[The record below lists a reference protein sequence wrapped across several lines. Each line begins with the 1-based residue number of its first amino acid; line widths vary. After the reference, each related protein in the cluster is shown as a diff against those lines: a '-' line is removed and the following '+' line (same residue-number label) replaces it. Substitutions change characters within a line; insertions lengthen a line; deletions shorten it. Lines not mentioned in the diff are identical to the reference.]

1 MHKEQQAIIRA
12 LILYKNNIKRGI
24 LMRYA
29 NVGKFALILY
39 KNNIKPTLQGW
50 IHDDTWHYAL
60 ILYKNNIKPTFMLR
74 N

>member
-24 LMRYA
+24 LMRSA

-39 KNNIKPTLQGW
+39 KNNIKPTLQG
-50 IHDDTWHYAL
+50 
-60 ILYKNNIKPTFMLR
+60 
-74 N
+74 